1 MKNIDEKNLMAEEEI
16 KQLQSKRKNFI
27 SQQRQEERKKEK
39 KKKRKKEKKKKKNCH
54 INSYTKSLLNQYV
67 NISLMNVI

>member
-27 SQQRQEERKKEK
+27 VQQRQEEEIKK
-39 KKKRKKEKKKKKNCH
+39 
-54 INSYTKSLLNQYV
+54 
-67 NISLMNVI
+67 